1 MLRSTRSTSACGCRT
16 SMPCT
21 ACTSTCCARSSS
33 EIRRDA
39 ADTEDQRPDQHPGGH
54 REPEEAPAHH
64 ATLTAAGEHLAD
76 HLPERHELQERSER
90 RAAGRERPGWQA
102 LNIRVPGGHTER
114 RKRRSSQQ
122 ARVDSAAAAARV
134 VNGGG
139 EKHKPEER
147 HPDALEDA
155 QRAGL
160 EALVELCVERV
171 RDERRARDEAREID
185 ETAVGSHAKRKPP
198 VAT

>member
-21 ACTSTCCARSSS
+21 ACTSTCCARYSS

-39 ADTEDQRPDQHPGGH
+39 PDTEDQRPDQHPGGH

-64 ATLTAAGEHLAD
+64 ATFTAAGEHLAD

-102 LNIRVPGGHTER
+102 LNIHVPGGHTER
-114 RKRRSSQQ
+114 RKRRSPQQ
-122 ARVDSAAAAARV
+122 ARVERAAAAARV
-134 VNGGG
+134 VYGGG
-139 EKHKPEER
+139 EKHKPGER
-147 HPDALEDA
+147 HQGAVGDAT
-155 QRAGL
+155 RAGH
-160 EALVELCVERV
+160 EGMV
-171 RDERRARDEAREID
+171 
-185 ETAVGSHAKRKPP
+185 
-198 VAT
+198 